1 MRTTLSISVSKSKH
15 ITSAQQHHTERWDDS
30 FNHSNRMIS
39 PNKSKQNINLTHNTG
54 TYRERFENLIDQKYN
69 GRRKK
74 DGTSSIR
81 KDAVRM
87 FQVSV
92 NLGQYDDKWNRTVL
106 DKDKMVEVL
115 KNDIYPMLV
124 EEFGGKDNILG
135 AAIHMD
141 ESTPH
146 LHLDVV
152 PLTSD
157 GKLSAKSFIDG
168 PTDLSKKQTEWLEKA
183 QEKRPDLNFERLEDQ
198 SLNGIEMEKL
208 KKLTAQAKAEANEY
222 LRKRNT
228 ALQED
233 IDAEWK
239 ILNEVDE
246 KLNDKYE
253 GLVSVE
259 NEQIKTAEELNKQ
272 SEYLNACASELDKR
286 ESALNVTADKLAE
299 ERTRERTEALDKR
312 ESALN
317 VTAVTL
323 AEERTRERTEALDK
337 RESALNVT
345 ADKLA
350 EERTRER
357 TEALD
362 KRESALNVT
371 ADKLAEERTRERTE
385 ALDKRESALNVTA
398 DKLAEERTRERTRA
412 LDVRESQL
420 DETANKMA
428 DERTRERTRALDVRE
443 SQLDQEVETRVSKI
457 KSAFVGALKQLPKI
471 KDTLVAY
478 MKKAREKDEEERKAR
493 EEQAERLA
501 EITDTKTEQLAKAIE
516 SEDIEQVAK
525 HTEHLEQIN
534 EVSTEIDESQFD
546 MPAETLEDKIDD
558 FDFDESQFDMSN
570 QRQQTR

>member
-30 FNHSNRMIS
+30 YNHSNRMIS
-39 PNKSKQNINLTHNTG
+39 PNKSKQNINLTDNTG

-74 DGTSSIR
+74 DGTPSIR

-106 DKDKMVEVL
+106 GKDEKDKMVEVL

-152 PLTSD
+152 PLTAD

-253 GLVSVE
+253 GLVSVQE
-259 NEQIKTAEELNKQ
+259 EQIKTAEEVNKR
-272 SEYLNACASELDKR
+272 SEYLNVRESELNERERTLDETVNKR
-286 ESALNVTADKLAE
+286 VEGRTH
-299 ERTRERTEALDKR
+299 ERTRELDERERTIDETVNKR
-312 ESALN
+312 
-317 VTAVTL
+317 V
-323 AEERTRERTEALDK
+323 EERTHGRTRELDERERTLDETVNK
-337 RESALNVT
+337 RV
-345 ADKLA
+345 
-350 EERTRER
+350 EERTQERENALNKRASALDEKITAFGKMKESIVNVFKSFPKMQNTLIEYVKRAKEERER
-357 TEALD
+357 KE
-362 KRESALNVT
+362 REEKATQIANYTDSEVENVVSALETEDFERADQHVENLEKVKDVT
-371 ADKLAEERTRERTE
+371 D
-385 ALDKRESALNVTA
+385 
-398 DKLAEERTRERTRA
+398 
-412 LDVRESQL
+412 
-420 DETANKMA
+420 
-428 DERTRERTRALDVRE
+428 
-443 SQLDQEVETRVSKI
+443 
-457 KSAFVGALKQLPKI
+457 
-471 KDTLVAY
+471 
-478 MKKAREKDEEERKAR
+478 
-493 EEQAERLA
+493 
-501 EITDTKTEQLAKAIE
+501 
-516 SEDIEQVAK
+516 
-525 HTEHLEQIN
+525 
-534 EVSTEIDESQFD
+534 EIDESNFEL
-546 MPAETLEDKIDD
+546 PADALAEKMDD
-558 FDFDESQFDMSN
+558 FKIDESQFDMSN
-570 QRQQTR
+570 QNQQTL

>member
-30 FNHSNRMIS
+30 YNHSNRMIS
-39 PNKSKQNINLTHNTG
+39 PNKSKQNINLTDNTG

-74 DGTSSIR
+74 DGTPSIR

-106 DKDKMVEVL
+106 GKDEKDKMVEVL
-115 KNDIYPMLV
+115 KNDIYSMLV

-152 PLTSD
+152 PLTAD

-198 SLNGIEMEKL
+198 SLNGVEMGKL
-208 KKLTAQAKAEANEY
+208 KKLTAQAKAEADEY
-222 LRKRNT
+222 LKKRNT
-228 ALQED
+228 ALQEN
-233 IDAEWK
+233 IDDEWK
-239 ILNEVDE
+239 ILDEANE
-246 KLNDKYE
+246 KLNKKYDF
-253 GLVSVE
+253 LVSVQE
-259 NEQIKTAEELNKQ
+259 EQEKTVEEFNKYGERLSVRESELN
-272 SEYLNACASELDKR
+272 E
-286 ESALNVTADKLAE
+286 
-299 ERTRERTEALDKR
+299 RERTLNDAVNKR
-312 ESALN
+312 
-317 VTAVTL
+317 V
-323 AEERTRERTEALDK
+323 
-337 RESALNVT
+337 
-345 ADKLA
+345 
-350 EERTRER
+350 
-357 TEALD
+357 
-362 KRESALNVT
+362 
-371 ADKLAEERTRERTE
+371 
-385 ALDKRESALNVTA
+385 
-398 DKLAEERTRERTRA
+398 
-412 LDVRESQL
+412 
-420 DETANKMA
+420 
-428 DERTRERTRALDVRE
+428 RERTRALDVRE

-501 EITDTKTEQLAKAIE
+501 EITDVKTEQLADAIE
-516 SEDIEQVAK
+516 REDIKQVAK

-534 EVSTEIDESQFD
+534 EVSTEIDESQFEMSAD
-546 MPAETLEDKIDD
+546 TLENKIDNLEIEI
-558 FDFDESQFDMSN
+558 DESQFEVSN
-570 QRQQTR
+570 PSQKTL

>member
-30 FNHSNRMIS
+30 YNHSNRMIS
-39 PNKSKQNINLTHNTG
+39 PNKSKQNINLTDNTG

-74 DGTSSIR
+74 DGTPSIR

-106 DKDKMVEVL
+106 GKDEKDKMVEVL

-253 GLVSVE
+253 GLVSVQE
-259 NEQIKTAEELNKQ
+259 EQEKTVEEFNKYGERLSVRESELN
-272 SEYLNACASELDKR
+272 ERERTLDETVNKR
-286 ESALNVTADKLAE
+286 VAE
-299 ERTRERTEALDKR
+299 RTHERTRELDERERTLDETVNKRVAERTHERTRELDERERTLDETVNKRVAERTHERTRELDERERTLDETVNKRVEERTHGRTRELDERERTLDETVNKRVEERTHERTRALDKR
-312 ESALN
+312 ESELN
-317 VTAVTL
+317 GRV
-323 AEERTRERTEALDK
+323 
-337 RESALNVT
+337 SAF
-345 ADKLA
+345 
-350 EERTRER
+350 
-357 TEALD
+357 
-362 KRESALNVT
+362 
-371 ADKLAEERTRERTE
+371 
-385 ALDKRESALNVTA
+385 
-398 DKLAEERTRERTRA
+398 
-412 LDVRESQL
+412 
-420 DETANKMA
+420 
-428 DERTRERTRALDVRE
+428 
-443 SQLDQEVETRVSKI
+443 SKI
-457 KSAFVGALKQLPKI
+457 KESVINALNNLPKMQNTLLAYI
-471 KDTLVAY
+471 KHA
-478 MKKAREKDEEERKAR
+478 KEEKERKER
-493 EEQAERLA
+493 EEKATQIANYADKETENVVSALEIENFERADQHVQNLEKVKTVTD
-501 EITDTKTEQLAKAIE
+501 EIEESKMELPAI
-516 SEDIEQVAK
+516 
-525 HTEHLEQIN
+525 
-534 EVSTEIDESQFD
+534 EIDESQFYI
-546 MPAETLEDKIDD
+546 P
-558 FDFDESQFDMSN
+558 N
-570 QRQQTR
+570 QPQQTL

>member
-39 PNKSKQNINLTHNTG
+39 PDKSKLNINLTDNTG

-74 DGTSSIR
+74 DGTPSIR

-106 DKDKMVEVL
+106 GKDEKDKMVEVL

-253 GLVSVE
+253 GLVSVQE
-259 NEQIKTAEELNKQ
+259 EQEKTVEEFNKYGERLSVRESELN
-272 SEYLNACASELDKR
+272 ERERTLDETVNKR
-286 ESALNVTADKLAE
+286 VAE
-299 ERTRERTEALDKR
+299 RTHERTRELDERERTIDETVNKRVEERTHGRTRELDERERTLDETVNKRVAERTHERTRALDKR
-312 ESALN
+312 ESELN
-317 VTAVTL
+317 GRV
-323 AEERTRERTEALDK
+323 
-337 RESALNVT
+337 SAF
-345 ADKLA
+345 
-350 EERTRER
+350 
-357 TEALD
+357 
-362 KRESALNVT
+362 
-371 ADKLAEERTRERTE
+371 
-385 ALDKRESALNVTA
+385 
-398 DKLAEERTRERTRA
+398 
-412 LDVRESQL
+412 
-420 DETANKMA
+420 
-428 DERTRERTRALDVRE
+428 
-443 SQLDQEVETRVSKI
+443 SKI
-457 KSAFVGALKQLPKI
+457 KESVINALNNLPKMQNTLLAYIKHAKEEKERKEREEKATQIANYADKETENVVSALKIENFERADQHVQNLEKVKTVTDEIEESKMELP
-471 KDTLVAY
+471 
-478 MKKAREKDEEERKAR
+478 
-493 EEQAERLA
+493 
-501 EITDTKTEQLAKAIE
+501 AI
-516 SEDIEQVAK
+516 
-525 HTEHLEQIN
+525 
-534 EVSTEIDESQFD
+534 EIDESQFYI
-546 MPAETLEDKIDD
+546 PDK
-558 FDFDESQFDMSN
+558 
-570 QRQQTR
+570 RQQTL

>member
-39 PNKSKQNINLTHNTG
+39 PNKSKLNINLTDNTG

-74 DGTSSIR
+74 DGTPSIR

-106 DKDKMVEVL
+106 GKDEKDKMVEVL

-124 EEFGGKDNILG
+124 EEFGGEDNILG

-233 IDAEWK
+233 IDAERK
-239 ILNEVDE
+239 VLDEVDE
-246 KLNDKYE
+246 KLNKKYDF
-253 GLVSVE
+253 LVSVQE
-259 NEQIKTAEELNKQ
+259 EQEKTVEEFNKYGERLSVRESELN
-272 SEYLNACASELDKR
+272 ERERTLDETVNKR
-286 ESALNVTADKLAE
+286 VAE
-299 ERTRERTEALDKR
+299 RTHERTRALDKR
-312 ESALN
+312 ESELN
-317 VTAVTL
+317 GRV
-323 AEERTRERTEALDK
+323 
-337 RESALNVT
+337 SAF
-345 ADKLA
+345 
-350 EERTRER
+350 
-357 TEALD
+357 
-362 KRESALNVT
+362 
-371 ADKLAEERTRERTE
+371 
-385 ALDKRESALNVTA
+385 
-398 DKLAEERTRERTRA
+398 
-412 LDVRESQL
+412 
-420 DETANKMA
+420 
-428 DERTRERTRALDVRE
+428 
-443 SQLDQEVETRVSKI
+443 SKI
-457 KSAFVGALKQLPKI
+457 KESVINALNNLPKMQNTLLAYI
-471 KDTLVAY
+471 KHA
-478 MKKAREKDEEERKAR
+478 KEEKERKER
-493 EEQAERLA
+493 EEKATQIANYADKETENVVSALEIENFERADQHVQNLEKVKTVTD
-501 EITDTKTEQLAKAIE
+501 EIEESKMELPAIE
-516 SEDIEQVAK
+516 I
-525 HTEHLEQIN
+525 
-534 EVSTEIDESQFD
+534 
-546 MPAETLEDKIDD
+546 
-558 FDFDESQFDMSN
+558 DESQFDMSN
-570 QRQQTR
+570 QNQITL

>member
-74 DGTSSIR
+74 DGTPSIR

-92 NLGQYDDKWNRTVL
+92 NLGEYDDKWNRTVL
-106 DKDKMVEVL
+106 DKDKMVDTL

-124 EEFGGKDNILG
+124 EEFGGEDNILG

-152 PLTSD
+152 PLTAD

-253 GLVSVE
+253 GLVSVQI
-259 NEQIKTAEELNKQ
+259 EQIKTVEELN
-272 SEYLNACASELDKR
+272 ERERTLDETVNKR
-286 ESALNVTADKLAE
+286 VE
-299 ERTRERTEALDKR
+299 ERTHERTRALDKR
-312 ESALN
+312 ESELN
-317 VTAVTL
+317 GRV
-323 AEERTRERTEALDK
+323 
-337 RESALNVT
+337 SAF
-345 ADKLA
+345 
-350 EERTRER
+350 
-357 TEALD
+357 
-362 KRESALNVT
+362 
-371 ADKLAEERTRERTE
+371 
-385 ALDKRESALNVTA
+385 
-398 DKLAEERTRERTRA
+398 
-412 LDVRESQL
+412 
-420 DETANKMA
+420 
-428 DERTRERTRALDVRE
+428 
-443 SQLDQEVETRVSKI
+443 SKI
-457 KSAFVGALKQLPKI
+457 KESVVNALNNLPKMQNTLLAYI
-471 KDTLVAY
+471 KHA
-478 MKKAREKDEEERKAR
+478 KEEKERKER
-493 EEQAERLA
+493 EEKATQIANYADKETENVVSALEIENFERADQHVQNLEKVKSVTD
-501 EITDTKTEQLAKAIE
+501 EIEESKLELPAI
-516 SEDIEQVAK
+516 
-525 HTEHLEQIN
+525 
-534 EVSTEIDESQFD
+534 EIDESQFYI
-546 MPAETLEDKIDD
+546 P
-558 FDFDESQFDMSN
+558 N
-570 QRQQTR
+570 QPQQTL

>member
-74 DGTSSIR
+74 DGTPSIR

-92 NLGQYDDKWNRTVL
+92 NLGEYDDKWNRTVL
-106 DKDKMVEVL
+106 DKDKMVDTL

-124 EEFGGKDNILG
+124 EEFGGEDNILG

-152 PLTSD
+152 PLTAD

-253 GLVSVE
+253 GLVSVQE
-259 NEQIKTAEELNKQ
+259 EQEKTVEEFNKYGERLSVRESELN
-272 SEYLNACASELDKR
+272 ERERTLDETVNKR
-286 ESALNVTADKLAE
+286 VE
-299 ERTRERTEALDKR
+299 ERTHERTRALDKR
-312 ESALN
+312 ESELN
-317 VTAVTL
+317 GRV
-323 AEERTRERTEALDK
+323 
-337 RESALNVT
+337 SAF
-345 ADKLA
+345 
-350 EERTRER
+350 
-357 TEALD
+357 
-362 KRESALNVT
+362 
-371 ADKLAEERTRERTE
+371 
-385 ALDKRESALNVTA
+385 
-398 DKLAEERTRERTRA
+398 
-412 LDVRESQL
+412 
-420 DETANKMA
+420 
-428 DERTRERTRALDVRE
+428 
-443 SQLDQEVETRVSKI
+443 SKI
-457 KSAFVGALKQLPKI
+457 KESLVNALNNLPKMQNTLLAYI
-471 KDTLVAY
+471 KHA
-478 MKKAREKDEEERKAR
+478 KEEKERKER
-493 EEQAERLA
+493 EEKATQIANYADKETENVVSALEIENFERADQHVQNLEKVKSVTD
-501 EITDTKTEQLAKAIE
+501 EIEESKLELPAI
-516 SEDIEQVAK
+516 
-525 HTEHLEQIN
+525 
-534 EVSTEIDESQFD
+534 EIDESQFYI
-546 MPAETLEDKIDD
+546 P
-558 FDFDESQFDMSN
+558 N
-570 QRQQTR
+570 QPQQTL

>member
-39 PNKSKQNINLTHNTG
+39 PNKSKQNINLTDNTG

-74 DGTSSIR
+74 DGTPSIR

-106 DKDKMVEVL
+106 GKDEKDKMVEVL

-152 PLTSD
+152 PLTAD

-253 GLVSVE
+253 GLVSVQE
-259 NEQIKTAEELNKQ
+259 EQIKTAEEVNKR
-272 SEYLNACASELDKR
+272 SEYLNVRESELNERERTLDETVNKR
-286 ESALNVTADKLAE
+286 VAE
-299 ERTRERTEALDKR
+299 RTHERTRELDERERTIDETVNKRVEERTHGRTRELDERERTLDETVNKRVEERTHERTRALDKR
-312 ESALN
+312 ESELN
-317 VTAVTL
+317 GRV
-323 AEERTRERTEALDK
+323 
-337 RESALNVT
+337 SAF
-345 ADKLA
+345 
-350 EERTRER
+350 
-357 TEALD
+357 
-362 KRESALNVT
+362 
-371 ADKLAEERTRERTE
+371 
-385 ALDKRESALNVTA
+385 
-398 DKLAEERTRERTRA
+398 
-412 LDVRESQL
+412 
-420 DETANKMA
+420 
-428 DERTRERTRALDVRE
+428 
-443 SQLDQEVETRVSKI
+443 SKI
-457 KSAFVGALKQLPKI
+457 KESVINALNNLPKMQNTLLAYI
-471 KDTLVAY
+471 KHA
-478 MKKAREKDEEERKAR
+478 KEEKERKER
-493 EEQAERLA
+493 EEKATQIANYADKETENVVSALEIENFERADQHVQNLEKVKTVTD
-501 EITDTKTEQLAKAIE
+501 EIEESKMELPAI
-516 SEDIEQVAK
+516 
-525 HTEHLEQIN
+525 
-534 EVSTEIDESQFD
+534 EIDESQFYI
-546 MPAETLEDKIDD
+546 PDK
-558 FDFDESQFDMSN
+558 
-570 QRQQTR
+570 RQQTL

>member
-74 DGTSSIR
+74 DGTPSIR

-92 NLGQYDDKWNRTVL
+92 NLGEYDDKWNRTVL
-106 DKDKMVEVL
+106 DKDKMVETL

-124 EEFGGKDNILG
+124 EEFGGEDNILG

-222 LRKRNT
+222 LQKRNT

-239 ILNEVDE
+239 ILDEVDE
-246 KLNDKYE
+246 KLNKKYDF
-253 GLVSVE
+253 LVSVQE
-259 NEQIKTAEELNKQ
+259 EQEKTVEEFNKYGERLSVRESELN
-272 SEYLNACASELDKR
+272 ERERTLDETVNKR
-286 ESALNVTADKLAE
+286 VAE
-299 ERTRERTEALDKR
+299 RTHERTRELDERERTIDETVNKRVEERTHGRTRELDERERTLDETVNKRVAERTHERTKALDKR
-312 ESALN
+312 ESELN
-317 VTAVTL
+317 GKV
-323 AEERTRERTEALDK
+323 
-337 RESALNVT
+337 SAF
-345 ADKLA
+345 
-350 EERTRER
+350 
-357 TEALD
+357 
-362 KRESALNVT
+362 
-371 ADKLAEERTRERTE
+371 
-385 ALDKRESALNVTA
+385 
-398 DKLAEERTRERTRA
+398 
-412 LDVRESQL
+412 
-420 DETANKMA
+420 
-428 DERTRERTRALDVRE
+428 
-443 SQLDQEVETRVSKI
+443 SKI
-457 KSAFVGALKQLPKI
+457 KESVINALNNLPKMQNTLLAYI
-471 KDTLVAY
+471 KHA
-478 MKKAREKDEEERKAR
+478 KEEKERKER
-493 EEQAERLA
+493 EEKATQIANYADKE
-501 EITDTKTEQLAKAIE
+501 TDTVVFALEKEDFESVDQHVQNLEKVKSVTDEIEESKLELPAI
-516 SEDIEQVAK
+516 
-525 HTEHLEQIN
+525 
-534 EVSTEIDESQFD
+534 EIDESQFYI
-546 MPAETLEDKIDD
+546 PDKP
-558 FDFDESQFDMSN
+558 
-570 QRQQTR
+570 QQTL

>member
-74 DGTSSIR
+74 DGTPSIR

-92 NLGQYDDKWNRTVL
+92 NLGEYDDKWNRTVL
-106 DKDKMVEVL
+106 DKDKMVDTL

-124 EEFGGKDNILG
+124 EEFGGEDNILG

-152 PLTSD
+152 PLTAD

-253 GLVSVE
+253 GLVSVQE
-259 NEQIKTAEELNKQ
+259 EQEKTVEEFNKYGERLSVRESELN
-272 SEYLNACASELDKR
+272 ERERTLDETVNKR
-286 ESALNVTADKLAE
+286 VAE
-299 ERTRERTEALDKR
+299 RTHERTRELDERERTLDETVNKRVEERTHERTRALDKR
-312 ESALN
+312 ESELN
-317 VTAVTL
+317 GRV
-323 AEERTRERTEALDK
+323 
-337 RESALNVT
+337 SAF
-345 ADKLA
+345 
-350 EERTRER
+350 
-357 TEALD
+357 
-362 KRESALNVT
+362 
-371 ADKLAEERTRERTE
+371 
-385 ALDKRESALNVTA
+385 
-398 DKLAEERTRERTRA
+398 
-412 LDVRESQL
+412 
-420 DETANKMA
+420 
-428 DERTRERTRALDVRE
+428 
-443 SQLDQEVETRVSKI
+443 SKI
-457 KSAFVGALKQLPKI
+457 KESVINALNNLPKMQNTLLAYI
-471 KDTLVAY
+471 KHA
-478 MKKAREKDEEERKAR
+478 KEEKERKER
-493 EEQAERLA
+493 EEKATQIANYADKETENVVSALEIENFERADQHVQNLEKVKTVTD
-501 EITDTKTEQLAKAIE
+501 EIEESKMELPAI
-516 SEDIEQVAK
+516 
-525 HTEHLEQIN
+525 
-534 EVSTEIDESQFD
+534 EIDESQFYI
-546 MPAETLEDKIDD
+546 P
-558 FDFDESQFDMSN
+558 N
-570 QRQQTR
+570 QPQQTL

>member
-30 FNHSNRMIS
+30 FNHSNHMIS
-39 PNKSKQNINLTHNTG
+39 PDKSKLNINLTDNTG
-54 TYRERFENLIDQKYN
+54 TYCERFENLIDQKYN

-74 DGTSSIR
+74 DGTPSIR

-106 DKDKMVEVL
+106 GKDEKDKMVEVL

-253 GLVSVE
+253 ALVEVE
-259 NEQIKTAEELNKQ
+259 EAQIKDAEILNKQ
-272 SEYLNACASELDKR
+272 SD
-286 ESALNVTADKLAE
+286 ALNVRESELNERERTLNDAVNKRVR
-299 ERTRERTEALDKR
+299 ERTRALDVR
-312 ESALN
+312 ESQLDE
-317 VTAVTL
+317 TAS
-323 AEERTRERTEALDK
+323 K
-337 RESALNVT
+337 M
-345 ADKLA
+345 AD
-350 EERTRER
+350 
-357 TEALD
+357 
-362 KRESALNVT
+362 
-371 ADKLAEERTRERTE
+371 
-385 ALDKRESALNVTA
+385 
-398 DKLAEERTRERTRA
+398 ERTRERTRA

-420 DETANKMA
+420 DETASKMA

-501 EITDTKTEQLAKAIE
+501 EITDVKTEQLAEAIE
-516 SEDIEQVAK
+516 QEDNERIEQ

-534 EVSTEIDESQFD
+534 KTAIEIDESQFD
-546 MPAETLEDKIDD
+546 MSSDELADKIDN
-558 FDFDESQFDMSN
+558 FDFEIDESQFDMSN
-570 QRQQTR
+570 QNQRTQ

>member
-30 FNHSNRMIS
+30 YNHSNRMIS
-39 PNKSKQNINLTHNTG
+39 PNKSKQNINLTDNTG

-74 DGTSSIR
+74 DGTPSIR

-106 DKDKMVEVL
+106 GKDEKDKMVEVL

-152 PLTSD
+152 PLTAD

-253 GLVSVE
+253 GLVSVQ
-259 NEQIKTAEELNKQ
+259 NEQIKTVEELNKQ
-272 SEYLNACASELDKR
+272 GEYLNVRESELNERERTLDETVNKR
-286 ESALNVTADKLAE
+286 VAE
-299 ERTRERTEALDKR
+299 RTHERTRELDERERTLDETVNKRVEERTHERTRALDKR
-312 ESALN
+312 ESELN
-317 VTAVTL
+317 GRV
-323 AEERTRERTEALDK
+323 
-337 RESALNVT
+337 SAF
-345 ADKLA
+345 
-350 EERTRER
+350 
-357 TEALD
+357 
-362 KRESALNVT
+362 
-371 ADKLAEERTRERTE
+371 
-385 ALDKRESALNVTA
+385 
-398 DKLAEERTRERTRA
+398 
-412 LDVRESQL
+412 
-420 DETANKMA
+420 
-428 DERTRERTRALDVRE
+428 
-443 SQLDQEVETRVSKI
+443 SKI
-457 KSAFVGALKQLPKI
+457 KESVINALNNLPKMQNTLLAYI
-471 KDTLVAY
+471 KHA
-478 MKKAREKDEEERKAR
+478 KEEKERKER
-493 EEQAERLA
+493 EEKATQIANYADKETENVVSALEIENFERADQHVQNLEKVKSVTD
-501 EITDTKTEQLAKAIE
+501 EIEESKLELPAIE
-516 SEDIEQVAK
+516 I
-525 HTEHLEQIN
+525 
-534 EVSTEIDESQFD
+534 
-546 MPAETLEDKIDD
+546 
-558 FDFDESQFDMSN
+558 DESQFDMSN
-570 QRQQTR
+570 QNQITL

>member
-74 DGTSSIR
+74 DGTPSIR

-92 NLGQYDDKWNRTVL
+92 NLGEYDDKWNRTVL
-106 DKDKMVEVL
+106 DKDKMVDTL

-124 EEFGGKDNILG
+124 EEFGGEDNILG

-168 PTDLSKKQTEWLEKA
+168 PTDLSKKQQVWLEKA

-299 ERTRERTEALDKR
+299 ERTRERTEALDKQ
-312 ESALN
+312 ESELN
-317 VTAVTL
+317 GRV
-323 AEERTRERTEALDK
+323 
-337 RESALNVT
+337 SAF
-345 ADKLA
+345 
-350 EERTRER
+350 
-357 TEALD
+357 
-362 KRESALNVT
+362 
-371 ADKLAEERTRERTE
+371 
-385 ALDKRESALNVTA
+385 
-398 DKLAEERTRERTRA
+398 
-412 LDVRESQL
+412 
-420 DETANKMA
+420 
-428 DERTRERTRALDVRE
+428 
-443 SQLDQEVETRVSKI
+443 SKI
-457 KSAFVGALKQLPKI
+457 KESLVNALNNLPKMQNTLLAYI
-471 KDTLVAY
+471 KHA
-478 MKKAREKDEEERKAR
+478 KEEKERKER
-493 EEQAERLA
+493 EEKATQIANYADKETENVVSALEIENFERADQHVQNLEKVKSVTD
-501 EITDTKTEQLAKAIE
+501 EIEESKLELPAI
-516 SEDIEQVAK
+516 
-525 HTEHLEQIN
+525 
-534 EVSTEIDESQFD
+534 EIDESQFYI
-546 MPAETLEDKIDD
+546 P
-558 FDFDESQFDMSN
+558 N
-570 QRQQTR
+570 QPQQTL

>member
-30 FNHSNRMIS
+30 FNHSNHMIS
-39 PNKSKQNINLTHNTG
+39 PDKSKLNINLTDNTG

-74 DGTSSIR
+74 DGAPSIR

-92 NLGQYDDKWNRTVL
+92 NLGQYDDKWNRTAL
-106 DKDKMVEVL
+106 GKDEKDKMVEVL

-152 PLTSD
+152 PLTAD

-168 PTDLSKKQTEWLEKA
+168 PTDLSKKQQVWLEKA

-208 KKLTAQAKAEANEY
+208 KKLTAQAKSEADEY

-239 ILNEVDE
+239 ILDEVDG

-253 GLVSVE
+253 ALVEVQEEQAKTVE
-259 NEQIKTAEELNKQ
+259 EVNEKR
-272 SEYLNACASELDKR
+272 EYLIVCANELDERERTLDETVNKR
-286 ESALNVTADKLAE
+286 VEERTH
-299 ERTRERTEALDKR
+299 ERTRELDERERTIDETVNKQVEERTHKRMKALDERESELNERASAFAHLKESLINVFKQIPSMKNTLVEYVKRAKEERERKEREEKAKQIAEYTDNEVVNVTEALEKEDFEKVEEHAENLEKVKVTTDEIG
-312 ESALN
+312 ESKFEIN
-317 VTAVTL
+317 
-323 AEERTRERTEALDK
+323 AEDLSVD
-337 RESALNVT
+337 
-345 ADKLA
+345 
-350 EERTRER
+350 
-357 TEALD
+357 
-362 KRESALNVT
+362 
-371 ADKLAEERTRERTE
+371 
-385 ALDKRESALNVTA
+385 
-398 DKLAEERTRERTRA
+398 
-412 LDVRESQL
+412 
-420 DETANKMA
+420 
-428 DERTRERTRALDVRE
+428 
-443 SQLDQEVETRVSKI
+443 
-457 KSAFVGALKQLPKI
+457 F
-471 KDTLVAY
+471 
-478 MKKAREKDEEERKAR
+478 
-493 EEQAERLA
+493 
-501 EITDTKTEQLAKAIE
+501 
-516 SEDIEQVAK
+516 
-525 HTEHLEQIN
+525 
-534 EVSTEIDESQFD
+534 IDESQFEIAD
-546 MPAETLEDKIDD
+546 PKQKTL
-558 FDFDESQFDMSN
+558 SL
-570 QRQQTR
+570 

>member
-39 PNKSKQNINLTHNTG
+39 PDKSKLNINLTDNTG

-74 DGTSSIR
+74 DGTPSIR

-106 DKDKMVEVL
+106 GKDEKDKMVETL

-124 EEFGGKDNILG
+124 EEFGGEDNILG

-152 PLTSD
+152 PLTAD

-198 SLNGIEMEKL
+198 SLNGVEMEKL

-253 GLVSVE
+253 GLVSVQE
-259 NEQIKTAEELNKQ
+259 EQEKTVEEFNKYGERLSVRESELN
-272 SEYLNACASELDKR
+272 ERERTLDETVNKR
-286 ESALNVTADKLAE
+286 VE
-299 ERTRERTEALDKR
+299 ERTHERTRALDKR
-312 ESALN
+312 ESELN
-317 VTAVTL
+317 GRV
-323 AEERTRERTEALDK
+323 
-337 RESALNVT
+337 SAF
-345 ADKLA
+345 
-350 EERTRER
+350 
-357 TEALD
+357 
-362 KRESALNVT
+362 
-371 ADKLAEERTRERTE
+371 
-385 ALDKRESALNVTA
+385 
-398 DKLAEERTRERTRA
+398 
-412 LDVRESQL
+412 
-420 DETANKMA
+420 
-428 DERTRERTRALDVRE
+428 
-443 SQLDQEVETRVSKI
+443 SKI
-457 KSAFVGALKQLPKI
+457 KESVINALNNLPKMQNTLLAYI
-471 KDTLVAY
+471 KHA
-478 MKKAREKDEEERKAR
+478 KEEKERKER
-493 EEQAERLA
+493 EEKATQIANYADKETENVVSALEIENFERADQHVQNLEKVKTVTD
-501 EITDTKTEQLAKAIE
+501 EIEESKLELPAI
-516 SEDIEQVAK
+516 
-525 HTEHLEQIN
+525 
-534 EVSTEIDESQFD
+534 EIDESQFYI
-546 MPAETLEDKIDD
+546 PK
-558 FDFDESQFDMSN
+558 QP
-570 QRQQTR
+570 QQTL

>member
-74 DGTSSIR
+74 DGTPSIR

-92 NLGQYDDKWNRTVL
+92 NLGEYDDKWNRTVL
-106 DKDKMVEVL
+106 DKDKMVDTL

-253 GLVSVE
+253 GLVAVQE
-259 NEQIKTAEELNKQ
+259 EQIETAEELNKYGERL
-272 SEYLNACASELDKR
+272 SVRESELNERERTLDETVNKR
-286 ESALNVTADKLAE
+286 VAE
-299 ERTRERTEALDKR
+299 RTHERTRELDERERTIDETVNKRVEERTHGRTRELDERERTLDETVNKRVEGRTHERTRALDKR
-312 ESALN
+312 ESELN
-317 VTAVTL
+317 GRV
-323 AEERTRERTEALDK
+323 
-337 RESALNVT
+337 SAF
-345 ADKLA
+345 
-350 EERTRER
+350 
-357 TEALD
+357 
-362 KRESALNVT
+362 
-371 ADKLAEERTRERTE
+371 
-385 ALDKRESALNVTA
+385 
-398 DKLAEERTRERTRA
+398 
-412 LDVRESQL
+412 
-420 DETANKMA
+420 
-428 DERTRERTRALDVRE
+428 
-443 SQLDQEVETRVSKI
+443 SKI
-457 KSAFVGALKQLPKI
+457 KESVINALNNLPKMQNTLLAYI
-471 KDTLVAY
+471 KHA
-478 MKKAREKDEEERKAR
+478 KEEKERKER
-493 EEQAERLA
+493 EEKATRIANYADKETENVVSALEIENFERVDQHVQNLEKVKTVTD
-501 EITDTKTEQLAKAIE
+501 EIEESKMELPAI
-516 SEDIEQVAK
+516 
-525 HTEHLEQIN
+525 
-534 EVSTEIDESQFD
+534 EIDESQFYI
-546 MPAETLEDKIDD
+546 PDKP
-558 FDFDESQFDMSN
+558 
-570 QRQQTR
+570 QQTL

>member
-30 FNHSNRMIS
+30 YNHSNHMIS
-39 PNKSKQNINLTHNTG
+39 PNKSKENINLTDKTG

-74 DGTSSIR
+74 DGTPSIR

-106 DKDKMVEVL
+106 GKDEKDKMVEVL

-124 EEFGGKDNILG
+124 DEFGGEDNVLG

-168 PTDLSKKQTEWLEKA
+168 PTELSKKQQVWLEKA

-208 KKLTAQAKAEANEY
+208 KKLTAQAKSEADEY
-222 LRKRNT
+222 LKKRNN

-246 KLNDKYE
+246 KLTKKDEKLTKKYDV
-253 GLVSVE
+253 LVEVQEEQAKTVEEFNKYGERLSVRE
-259 NEQIKTAEELNKQ
+259 SELN
-272 SEYLNACASELDKR
+272 ERERTIDETVNKR
-286 ESALNVTADKLAE
+286 VE
-299 ERTRERTEALDKR
+299 ERTHERMKALDKR
-312 ESALN
+312 ESELN
-317 VTAVTL
+317 VTV
-323 AEERTRERTEALDK
+323 
-337 RESALNVT
+337 
-345 ADKLA
+345 DKLA

-385 ALDKRESALNVTA
+385 ALNKRESALNETVNKQVA
-398 DKLAEERTRERTRA
+398 ERTHERMKA
-412 LDVRESQL
+412 LDKRESEL
-420 DETANKMA
+420 DE
-428 DERTRERTRALDVRE
+428 
-443 SQLDQEVETRVSKI
+443 RVS
-457 KSAFVGALKQLPKI
+457 AFEHVKMSLVNALKQIPNMKN
-471 KDTLVAY
+471 TLVEYVKRA
-478 MKKAREKDEEERKAR
+478 KEERERKER
-493 EEQAERLA
+493 EEKAKQIAEY
-501 EITDTKTEQLAKAIE
+501 TDNEVENVTEALEK
-516 SEDIEQVAK
+516 EDFKKVEE
-525 HTEHLEQIN
+525 HTENLEK
-534 EVSTEIDESQFD
+534 VKATTDKIDESQFEMDADFID
-546 MPAETLEDKIDD
+546 M
-558 FDFDESQFDMSN
+558 SQFEIADPK
-570 QRQQTR
+570 QKTL

>member
-39 PNKSKQNINLTHNTG
+39 PNKSKQNINLTDNTG

-74 DGTSSIR
+74 DGTPSIR

-106 DKDKMVEVL
+106 DKDKKDKMVEVL

-124 EEFGGKDNILG
+124 EEFGGEDNVLG

-286 ESALNVTADKLAE
+286 ERTLDETVNKRVE
-299 ERTRERTEALDKR
+299 ERTH
-312 ESALN
+312 
-317 VTAVTL
+317 
-323 AEERTRERTEALDK
+323 
-337 RESALNVT
+337 
-345 ADKLA
+345 
-350 EERTRER
+350 
-357 TEALD
+357 
-362 KRESALNVT
+362 
-371 ADKLAEERTRERTE
+371 
-385 ALDKRESALNVTA
+385 
-398 DKLAEERTRERTRA
+398 ERTRA
-412 LDVRESQL
+412 LD
-420 DETANKMA
+420 K
-428 DERTRERTRALDVRE
+428 RERELNG
-443 SQLDQEVETRVSKI
+443 RVSAFSKI
-457 KSAFVGALKQLPKI
+457 KESVINALNNLPKMQNTLLAYI
-471 KDTLVAY
+471 KHA
-478 MKKAREKDEEERKAR
+478 KEEKERKER
-493 EEQAERLA
+493 EEKATQIANYADKETENVVSALEIENFERADQHVQNLEKVKSVTD
-501 EITDTKTEQLAKAIE
+501 EIEESKLELPAI
-516 SEDIEQVAK
+516 
-525 HTEHLEQIN
+525 
-534 EVSTEIDESQFD
+534 EIDESQFYI
-546 MPAETLEDKIDD
+546 P
-558 FDFDESQFDMSN
+558 N
-570 QRQQTR
+570 QPQQTL

>member
-74 DGTSSIR
+74 DGTPSIR

-92 NLGQYDDKWNRTVL
+92 NLGEYDDKWNRTVL
-106 DKDKMVEVL
+106 DKDKMVDTL

-124 EEFGGKDNILG
+124 EEFGGEDNILG

-168 PTDLSKKQTEWLEKA
+168 PTDLSKKQQVWLEKA

-246 KLNDKYE
+246 KLNDKYK

-272 SEYLNACASELDKR
+272 SEYLNACASELNERERTLDETVNKR
-286 ESALNVTADKLAE
+286 VE
-299 ERTRERTEALDKR
+299 ERTHERTRALDKR
-312 ESALN
+312 ESELN
-317 VTAVTL
+317 GRV
-323 AEERTRERTEALDK
+323 
-337 RESALNVT
+337 SAF
-345 ADKLA
+345 
-350 EERTRER
+350 
-357 TEALD
+357 
-362 KRESALNVT
+362 
-371 ADKLAEERTRERTE
+371 
-385 ALDKRESALNVTA
+385 
-398 DKLAEERTRERTRA
+398 
-412 LDVRESQL
+412 
-420 DETANKMA
+420 
-428 DERTRERTRALDVRE
+428 
-443 SQLDQEVETRVSKI
+443 SKI
-457 KSAFVGALKQLPKI
+457 KESVINALNNLPKMQNTLLAYI
-471 KDTLVAY
+471 KHA
-478 MKKAREKDEEERKAR
+478 KEEKERKER
-493 EEQAERLA
+493 EEKATQIANYADKETENVVSALEIENFERADQHVQNLEKVKSVTD
-501 EITDTKTEQLAKAIE
+501 EIEESKLELPAI
-516 SEDIEQVAK
+516 
-525 HTEHLEQIN
+525 
-534 EVSTEIDESQFD
+534 EIDESQFYI
-546 MPAETLEDKIDD
+546 P
-558 FDFDESQFDMSN
+558 N
-570 QRQQTR
+570 QPQQTL

>member
-30 FNHSNRMIS
+30 YNHSNRMIS
-39 PNKSKQNINLTHNTG
+39 PNKSKLNINLTNNVG
-54 TYRERFENLIDQKYN
+54 TYRERFENLICQKYN

-74 DGTSSIR
+74 DGTPSIR

-106 DKDKMVEVL
+106 DKDKKDKMVEVL

-124 EEFGGKDNILG
+124 EEFGGEDNVLG

-152 PLTSD
+152 PLTA

-198 SLNGIEMEKL
+198 SLNGVEMEKL

-253 GLVSVE
+253 GLVSVQE
-259 NEQIKTAEELNKQ
+259 EQEKTVEEFNKYGERLSVRESELN
-272 SEYLNACASELDKR
+272 ERERTLDETVNKR
-286 ESALNVTADKLAE
+286 VAE
-299 ERTRERTEALDKR
+299 RTHERTRELDERERTLDETVNKRVAERTHERTRELDERERTIDETVNKRVEERTHGRTRELDERERTLDETVNKRVAERTHERTRALDKR
-312 ESALN
+312 ESELN
-317 VTAVTL
+317 GRV
-323 AEERTRERTEALDK
+323 
-337 RESALNVT
+337 SAF
-345 ADKLA
+345 
-350 EERTRER
+350 
-357 TEALD
+357 
-362 KRESALNVT
+362 
-371 ADKLAEERTRERTE
+371 
-385 ALDKRESALNVTA
+385 
-398 DKLAEERTRERTRA
+398 
-412 LDVRESQL
+412 
-420 DETANKMA
+420 
-428 DERTRERTRALDVRE
+428 
-443 SQLDQEVETRVSKI
+443 SKI
-457 KSAFVGALKQLPKI
+457 KESVINALNNLPKMQNTLLAYI
-471 KDTLVAY
+471 KHA
-478 MKKAREKDEEERKAR
+478 KEEKERKER
-493 EEQAERLA
+493 EEKATQIANYADKETENVVSALEIENFERADQHVQNLEKVKTVTD
-501 EITDTKTEQLAKAIE
+501 EIEESKMELPAI
-516 SEDIEQVAK
+516 
-525 HTEHLEQIN
+525 
-534 EVSTEIDESQFD
+534 EIDESQFYI
-546 MPAETLEDKIDD
+546 PDK
-558 FDFDESQFDMSN
+558 
-570 QRQQTR
+570 RQQTL

>member
-74 DGTSSIR
+74 DGTPSIR

-92 NLGQYDDKWNRTVL
+92 NLGEYDDKWNRTVL
-106 DKDKMVEVL
+106 DKDKMVDTL

-157 GKLSAKSFIDG
+157 GKLSAKSFING

-253 GLVSVE
+253 GLVAVQE
-259 NEQIKTAEELNKQ
+259 EQIETAEELNKYGERL
-272 SEYLNACASELDKR
+272 SVRESELNERERTLDETVNKR
-286 ESALNVTADKLAE
+286 VAE
-299 ERTRERTEALDKR
+299 RTHERTRELDERERTIDETVNKRVEERTHGRTRELDERERTLDETVNKRVEERTHERTRALDKR
-312 ESALN
+312 ESELN
-317 VTAVTL
+317 GRV
-323 AEERTRERTEALDK
+323 
-337 RESALNVT
+337 SAF
-345 ADKLA
+345 
-350 EERTRER
+350 
-357 TEALD
+357 
-362 KRESALNVT
+362 
-371 ADKLAEERTRERTE
+371 
-385 ALDKRESALNVTA
+385 
-398 DKLAEERTRERTRA
+398 
-412 LDVRESQL
+412 
-420 DETANKMA
+420 
-428 DERTRERTRALDVRE
+428 
-443 SQLDQEVETRVSKI
+443 SKI
-457 KSAFVGALKQLPKI
+457 KESVINALNNLPKMQNTLLAYI
-471 KDTLVAY
+471 KHA
-478 MKKAREKDEEERKAR
+478 KEEKERKER
-493 EEQAERLA
+493 EEKATRIANYADKETENVVSALEIENFERADQHVQNLEKVKTVTD
-501 EITDTKTEQLAKAIE
+501 EIEESKMELPAI
-516 SEDIEQVAK
+516 
-525 HTEHLEQIN
+525 
-534 EVSTEIDESQFD
+534 EIDESQFYI
-546 MPAETLEDKIDD
+546 PDKP
-558 FDFDESQFDMSN
+558 
-570 QRQQTR
+570 QQTL

>member
-39 PNKSKQNINLTHNTG
+39 PDKSKLNINLTDNTG

-74 DGTSSIR
+74 DGTPSIR

-106 DKDKMVEVL
+106 GKDEKDKMVEVL

-124 EEFGGKDNILG
+124 DEFGGEDNILG

-152 PLTSD
+152 PLTAD

-253 GLVSVE
+253 GLVSVQE
-259 NEQIKTAEELNKQ
+259 EQEKTVEEFNKYGERLSVRESELN
-272 SEYLNACASELDKR
+272 ERERTLDETVNKR
-286 ESALNVTADKLAE
+286 VE
-299 ERTRERTEALDKR
+299 ERTHERTRALDKR
-312 ESALN
+312 ESELN
-317 VTAVTL
+317 GRV
-323 AEERTRERTEALDK
+323 
-337 RESALNVT
+337 SAF
-345 ADKLA
+345 
-350 EERTRER
+350 
-357 TEALD
+357 
-362 KRESALNVT
+362 
-371 ADKLAEERTRERTE
+371 
-385 ALDKRESALNVTA
+385 
-398 DKLAEERTRERTRA
+398 
-412 LDVRESQL
+412 
-420 DETANKMA
+420 
-428 DERTRERTRALDVRE
+428 
-443 SQLDQEVETRVSKI
+443 SKI
-457 KSAFVGALKQLPKI
+457 KESVINALNNLPKMQNTLLAYI
-471 KDTLVAY
+471 KHA
-478 MKKAREKDEEERKAR
+478 KEEKERKER
-493 EEQAERLA
+493 EEKATQIANYADKETENVVSALEIENFERADQHVQNLEKVKTVTD
-501 EITDTKTEQLAKAIE
+501 EIEESKMELPAI
-516 SEDIEQVAK
+516 
-525 HTEHLEQIN
+525 
-534 EVSTEIDESQFD
+534 EIDESQFYI
-546 MPAETLEDKIDD
+546 P
-558 FDFDESQFDMSN
+558 N
-570 QRQQTR
+570 QPQQTL

>member
-39 PNKSKQNINLTHNTG
+39 PDKSKLNINLTDNTG

-74 DGTSSIR
+74 DGTPSIR

-106 DKDKMVEVL
+106 GKDEKDKMVEVL

-124 EEFGGKDNILG
+124 DEFGGEDNILG

-152 PLTSD
+152 PLTAD

-208 KKLTAQAKAEANEY
+208 KKLTAQAKAEANGY

-253 GLVSVE
+253 GLVSVQE
-259 NEQIKTAEELNKQ
+259 EQEKTVEEFKKYGERLSVRESELN
-272 SEYLNACASELDKR
+272 ERERTLDETVNKR
-286 ESALNVTADKLAE
+286 VE
-299 ERTRERTEALDKR
+299 ERTHERTRALDKR
-312 ESALN
+312 ESELN
-317 VTAVTL
+317 GRV
-323 AEERTRERTEALDK
+323 
-337 RESALNVT
+337 SAF
-345 ADKLA
+345 
-350 EERTRER
+350 
-357 TEALD
+357 
-362 KRESALNVT
+362 
-371 ADKLAEERTRERTE
+371 
-385 ALDKRESALNVTA
+385 
-398 DKLAEERTRERTRA
+398 
-412 LDVRESQL
+412 
-420 DETANKMA
+420 
-428 DERTRERTRALDVRE
+428 
-443 SQLDQEVETRVSKI
+443 SKI
-457 KSAFVGALKQLPKI
+457 KESVINALNNLPKMQNTLLAYI
-471 KDTLVAY
+471 KHA
-478 MKKAREKDEEERKAR
+478 KEEKERKER
-493 EEQAERLA
+493 EEKATQIANYADKETENVVSALEIENFERADQHVQNLEKVKSVTD
-501 EITDTKTEQLAKAIE
+501 EIEESKLELPAI
-516 SEDIEQVAK
+516 A
-525 HTEHLEQIN
+525 
-534 EVSTEIDESQFD
+534 IDESQFYI
-546 MPAETLEDKIDD
+546 P
-558 FDFDESQFDMSN
+558 N
-570 QRQQTR
+570 QPQQTL

>member
-39 PNKSKQNINLTHNTG
+39 PDKSKLNINLTDNTG

-74 DGTSSIR
+74 DGTPSIR

-106 DKDKMVEVL
+106 GKDEKDKMVEVL

-253 GLVSVE
+253 GLVSVQE
-259 NEQIKTAEELNKQ
+259 EQEKTVEEFNKYGERLSVRESELN
-272 SEYLNACASELDKR
+272 ERERTLDATVNKR
-286 ESALNVTADKLAE
+286 VAE
-299 ERTRERTEALDKR
+299 RTHERTRELDERERTLDETVNKRVEERTHERTRALDKR
-312 ESALN
+312 ESELN
-317 VTAVTL
+317 GRV
-323 AEERTRERTEALDK
+323 
-337 RESALNVT
+337 SAF
-345 ADKLA
+345 
-350 EERTRER
+350 
-357 TEALD
+357 
-362 KRESALNVT
+362 
-371 ADKLAEERTRERTE
+371 
-385 ALDKRESALNVTA
+385 
-398 DKLAEERTRERTRA
+398 
-412 LDVRESQL
+412 
-420 DETANKMA
+420 
-428 DERTRERTRALDVRE
+428 
-443 SQLDQEVETRVSKI
+443 SKI
-457 KSAFVGALKQLPKI
+457 KESVINALNNLPKMQNTLLAYI
-471 KDTLVAY
+471 KHA
-478 MKKAREKDEEERKAR
+478 KEEKERKER
-493 EEQAERLA
+493 EEKATQIANYADKETENVVSALEIENFERADQHVQNLEKVKTVTD
-501 EITDTKTEQLAKAIE
+501 EIEESKMELPAI
-516 SEDIEQVAK
+516 
-525 HTEHLEQIN
+525 
-534 EVSTEIDESQFD
+534 EIDESQFYI
-546 MPAETLEDKIDD
+546 P
-558 FDFDESQFDMSN
+558 N
-570 QRQQTR
+570 QPQQTL

>member
-30 FNHSNRMIS
+30 YNHSNHMIS
-39 PNKSKQNINLTHNTG
+39 PNKSKLNINLTDNTG

-74 DGTSSIR
+74 DGTPSIR

-92 NLGQYDDKWNRTVL
+92 NLGEYDDKWNRTVL
-106 DKDKMVEVL
+106 DKDKMVDTL

-124 EEFGGKDNILG
+124 EEFGGEDNILG

-152 PLTSD
+152 PLTAD

-253 GLVSVE
+253 GLVSVQE
-259 NEQIKTAEELNKQ
+259 EQEKTVEEFNKYGERLSVRESELN
-272 SEYLNACASELDKR
+272 ERERTLDETVNKR
-286 ESALNVTADKLAE
+286 VE
-299 ERTRERTEALDKR
+299 ERTHERTRALDKR
-312 ESALN
+312 ESELN
-317 VTAVTL
+317 GWV
-323 AEERTRERTEALDK
+323 
-337 RESALNVT
+337 SAF
-345 ADKLA
+345 
-350 EERTRER
+350 
-357 TEALD
+357 
-362 KRESALNVT
+362 
-371 ADKLAEERTRERTE
+371 
-385 ALDKRESALNVTA
+385 
-398 DKLAEERTRERTRA
+398 
-412 LDVRESQL
+412 
-420 DETANKMA
+420 
-428 DERTRERTRALDVRE
+428 
-443 SQLDQEVETRVSKI
+443 SKI
-457 KSAFVGALKQLPKI
+457 KESLVNALNNLPKMQNTLLAYI
-471 KDTLVAY
+471 KHA
-478 MKKAREKDEEERKAR
+478 KEEKERKER
-493 EEQAERLA
+493 EEKATQIANYADKETENVVSALEIENFERADQHVQNLEKVKSVTD
-501 EITDTKTEQLAKAIE
+501 EIEESKLELPAI
-516 SEDIEQVAK
+516 
-525 HTEHLEQIN
+525 
-534 EVSTEIDESQFD
+534 EIDESQFYI
-546 MPAETLEDKIDD
+546 P
-558 FDFDESQFDMSN
+558 N
-570 QRQQTR
+570 QPQQTL

>member
-74 DGTSSIR
+74 DGTPSIR

-92 NLGQYDDKWNRTVL
+92 NLGEYDDKWNRTVL
-106 DKDKMVEVL
+106 DKDKMVETL

-124 EEFGGKDNILG
+124 EEFGGEDNILG

-222 LRKRNT
+222 LQKRNT

-239 ILNEVDE
+239 ILDEVDE
-246 KLNDKYE
+246 KLNKKYDF
-253 GLVSVE
+253 LVSVQE
-259 NEQIKTAEELNKQ
+259 EQEKTVEEFNKYGERLSVRESELN
-272 SEYLNACASELDKR
+272 ERERTLDETVNKR
-286 ESALNVTADKLAE
+286 VAE
-299 ERTRERTEALDKR
+299 RTHERTRELDERERTIDETVNKR
-312 ESALN
+312 
-317 VTAVTL
+317 V
-323 AEERTRERTEALDK
+323 EERTHGRTRELDERERT
-337 RESALNVT
+337 
-345 ADKLA
+345 
-350 EERTRER
+350 
-357 TEALD
+357 
-362 KRESALNVT
+362 
-371 ADKLAEERTRERTE
+371 
-385 ALDKRESALNVTA
+385 
-398 DKLAEERTRERTRA
+398 
-412 LDVRESQL
+412 L
-420 DETANKMA
+420 DETVNK
-428 DERTRERTRALDVRE
+428 
-443 SQLDQEVETRVSKI
+443 RV
-457 KSAFVGALKQLPKI
+457 
-471 KDTLVAY
+471 
-478 MKKAREKDEEERKAR
+478 
-493 EEQAERLA
+493 
-501 EITDTKTEQLAKAIE
+501 
-516 SEDIEQVAK
+516 
-525 HTEHLEQIN
+525 
-534 EVSTEIDESQFD
+534 
-546 MPAETLEDKIDD
+546 
-558 FDFDESQFDMSN
+558 
-570 QRQQTR
+570 

>member
-30 FNHSNRMIS
+30 YNHSNRMIS
-39 PNKSKQNINLTHNTG
+39 PNKSKQNINLTDNTG

-74 DGTSSIR
+74 DGIPSIR

-106 DKDKMVEVL
+106 GKDEKDKMVEVL

-152 PLTSD
+152 PLTAD

-168 PTDLSKKQTEWLEKA
+168 PTDLSKKQTDWLEKA

-253 GLVSVE
+253 GLVSVQE
-259 NEQIKTAEELNKQ
+259 EQIKTAEEVNKR
-272 SEYLNACASELDKR
+272 SEYLNVRESELNERERTLDETVNKR
-286 ESALNVTADKLAE
+286 VE
-299 ERTRERTEALDKR
+299 ERTHERTRALDKR
-312 ESALN
+312 ESELN
-317 VTAVTL
+317 GRV
-323 AEERTRERTEALDK
+323 
-337 RESALNVT
+337 SAF
-345 ADKLA
+345 
-350 EERTRER
+350 
-357 TEALD
+357 
-362 KRESALNVT
+362 
-371 ADKLAEERTRERTE
+371 
-385 ALDKRESALNVTA
+385 
-398 DKLAEERTRERTRA
+398 
-412 LDVRESQL
+412 
-420 DETANKMA
+420 
-428 DERTRERTRALDVRE
+428 
-443 SQLDQEVETRVSKI
+443 SKI
-457 KSAFVGALKQLPKI
+457 KESVINALNNLPKMQNTLLAYI
-471 KDTLVAY
+471 KHA
-478 MKKAREKDEEERKAR
+478 KEEKERKER
-493 EEQAERLA
+493 EEKATQIANYADKETENVVSALEIENFERADQHVQNLEKVKTVTD
-501 EITDTKTEQLAKAIE
+501 EIEESKMELPAI
-516 SEDIEQVAK
+516 
-525 HTEHLEQIN
+525 
-534 EVSTEIDESQFD
+534 EIDESQFYI
-546 MPAETLEDKIDD
+546 PDK
-558 FDFDESQFDMSN
+558 
-570 QRQQTR
+570 RQQTL

>member
-106 DKDKMVEVL
+106 DKDKKDKMVEVL

-299 ERTRERTEALDKR
+299 ERTRERT
-312 ESALN
+312 
-317 VTAVTL
+317 
-323 AEERTRERTEALDK
+323 
-337 RESALNVT
+337 
-345 ADKLA
+345 
-350 EERTRER
+350 
-357 TEALD
+357 
-362 KRESALNVT
+362 
-371 ADKLAEERTRERTE
+371 
-385 ALDKRESALNVTA
+385 
-398 DKLAEERTRERTRA
+398 RA

-516 SEDIEQVAK
+516 SEDIEQVEQ

-534 EVSTEIDESQFD
+534 KTAIEIDESQFD

>member
-39 PNKSKQNINLTHNTG
+39 PNKSKQNINLTDNTG

-74 DGTSSIR
+74 DGTPSIR

-106 DKDKMVEVL
+106 DKDKKDKMVEVL

-124 EEFGGKDNILG
+124 EEFGGEDNVLG

-286 ESALNVTADKLAE
+286 ERTLDETVNKRVE
-299 ERTRERTEALDKR
+299 ERTHGRTRELDERERTLDETVNKR
-312 ESALN
+312 
-317 VTAVTL
+317 V
-323 AEERTRERTEALDK
+323 EERTH
-337 RESALNVT
+337 
-345 ADKLA
+345 
-350 EERTRER
+350 
-357 TEALD
+357 
-362 KRESALNVT
+362 
-371 ADKLAEERTRERTE
+371 
-385 ALDKRESALNVTA
+385 
-398 DKLAEERTRERTRA
+398 ERTRA
-412 LDVRESQL
+412 LD
-420 DETANKMA
+420 K
-428 DERTRERTRALDVRE
+428 RERELNG
-443 SQLDQEVETRVSKI
+443 RVSAFSKI
-457 KSAFVGALKQLPKI
+457 KESVINALNNLPKMQNTLLAYI
-471 KDTLVAY
+471 KHA
-478 MKKAREKDEEERKAR
+478 KEEKERKER
-493 EEQAERLA
+493 EEKATQIANYADKETENVVSALEIENFERADQHVQNLEKVKSVTD
-501 EITDTKTEQLAKAIE
+501 EIEESKLELPAI
-516 SEDIEQVAK
+516 
-525 HTEHLEQIN
+525 
-534 EVSTEIDESQFD
+534 EIDESQFYI
-546 MPAETLEDKIDD
+546 P
-558 FDFDESQFDMSN
+558 N
-570 QRQQTR
+570 QPQQTL

>member
-30 FNHSNRMIS
+30 YNHSNRMIS
-39 PNKSKQNINLTHNTG
+39 PNKSKQNINLTDNTG

-74 DGTSSIR
+74 DGTPSIR

-106 DKDKMVEVL
+106 GKDEKDKMVEVL

-124 EEFGGKDNILG
+124 DEFGGEDNILG

-152 PLTSD
+152 PLTAD

-253 GLVSVE
+253 GLVSVQE
-259 NEQIKTAEELNKQ
+259 EQEKTVEEFNKYGERLSVRESELN
-272 SEYLNACASELDKR
+272 ERERTLDETVNKR
-286 ESALNVTADKLAE
+286 VAE
-299 ERTRERTEALDKR
+299 RTHERTRELDERERTLDETVNKRVEERTHERTRALDKR
-312 ESALN
+312 ESELN
-317 VTAVTL
+317 GRV
-323 AEERTRERTEALDK
+323 
-337 RESALNVT
+337 SAF
-345 ADKLA
+345 
-350 EERTRER
+350 
-357 TEALD
+357 
-362 KRESALNVT
+362 
-371 ADKLAEERTRERTE
+371 
-385 ALDKRESALNVTA
+385 
-398 DKLAEERTRERTRA
+398 
-412 LDVRESQL
+412 
-420 DETANKMA
+420 
-428 DERTRERTRALDVRE
+428 
-443 SQLDQEVETRVSKI
+443 SKI
-457 KSAFVGALKQLPKI
+457 KESVINALNNLPKMQNTLLAYI
-471 KDTLVAY
+471 KHA
-478 MKKAREKDEEERKAR
+478 KEEKERKER
-493 EEQAERLA
+493 EEKATQIANYADKETENVVSALEIENFERADQHVQNLEKVKTVTD
-501 EITDTKTEQLAKAIE
+501 EIEESKMELPAIE
-516 SEDIEQVAK
+516 I
-525 HTEHLEQIN
+525 
-534 EVSTEIDESQFD
+534 
-546 MPAETLEDKIDD
+546 
-558 FDFDESQFDMSN
+558 DESQFDMSN
-570 QRQQTR
+570 QNQITL

>member
-15 ITSAQQHHTERWDDS
+15 ITSAQQHHTERWDDN

-74 DGTSSIR
+74 DGTPSIR

-92 NLGQYDDKWNRTVL
+92 NLGEYDDKWNRTVL
-106 DKDKMVEVL
+106 DKDKMVDTL

-124 EEFGGKDNILG
+124 EEFGGEDNILG

-152 PLTSD
+152 PLTAD

-253 GLVSVE
+253 GLVSVQE
-259 NEQIKTAEELNKQ
+259 EQEKTVEEFNKYGERLSVRESELN
-272 SEYLNACASELDKR
+272 ERERTLDETVNKR
-286 ESALNVTADKLAE
+286 VE
-299 ERTRERTEALDKR
+299 ERTHERTRALDKR
-312 ESALN
+312 ESELN
-317 VTAVTL
+317 GRV
-323 AEERTRERTEALDK
+323 
-337 RESALNVT
+337 SAF
-345 ADKLA
+345 
-350 EERTRER
+350 
-357 TEALD
+357 
-362 KRESALNVT
+362 
-371 ADKLAEERTRERTE
+371 
-385 ALDKRESALNVTA
+385 
-398 DKLAEERTRERTRA
+398 
-412 LDVRESQL
+412 
-420 DETANKMA
+420 
-428 DERTRERTRALDVRE
+428 
-443 SQLDQEVETRVSKI
+443 SKI
-457 KSAFVGALKQLPKI
+457 KESLVNALNNLPKMQNTLLAYI
-471 KDTLVAY
+471 KHA
-478 MKKAREKDEEERKAR
+478 KEEKERKER
-493 EEQAERLA
+493 EEKATQIANYADKETENVVSALEIENFERADQHVQNLEKVKSVTD
-501 EITDTKTEQLAKAIE
+501 EIEESKLELPAI
-516 SEDIEQVAK
+516 
-525 HTEHLEQIN
+525 
-534 EVSTEIDESQFD
+534 EIDESQFYI
-546 MPAETLEDKIDD
+546 P
-558 FDFDESQFDMSN
+558 N
-570 QRQQTR
+570 QPQQTL

>member
-30 FNHSNRMIS
+30 YNHSNRMIS
-39 PNKSKQNINLTHNTG
+39 PNKSKQNINLTDNTG

-74 DGTSSIR
+74 DGTPSIR

-106 DKDKMVEVL
+106 GKDEKDKMVEVL

-228 ALQED
+228 ALQEN
-233 IDAEWK
+233 IDDEWK
-239 ILNEVDE
+239 ILDEANE
-246 KLNDKYE
+246 KLNKKHDF
-253 GLVSVE
+253 LVSVQE
-259 NEQIKTAEELNKQ
+259 EQEKTVEEFNKYGERLSVRESELN
-272 SEYLNACASELDKR
+272 ERERTLDETVNKR
-286 ESALNVTADKLAE
+286 VAE
-299 ERTRERTEALDKR
+299 RTHERTRELDERERTIDETVNKRVEERTHGRTRELDERERTLDETVNKRVEERTHERTRALDKR
-312 ESALN
+312 ESELN
-317 VTAVTL
+317 GRV
-323 AEERTRERTEALDK
+323 
-337 RESALNVT
+337 SAF
-345 ADKLA
+345 
-350 EERTRER
+350 
-357 TEALD
+357 
-362 KRESALNVT
+362 
-371 ADKLAEERTRERTE
+371 
-385 ALDKRESALNVTA
+385 
-398 DKLAEERTRERTRA
+398 
-412 LDVRESQL
+412 
-420 DETANKMA
+420 
-428 DERTRERTRALDVRE
+428 
-443 SQLDQEVETRVSKI
+443 SKI
-457 KSAFVGALKQLPKI
+457 KESVINALNNLPKMQNTLLAYI
-471 KDTLVAY
+471 KHA
-478 MKKAREKDEEERKAR
+478 KEEKERKER
-493 EEQAERLA
+493 EEKATQIANYADKETENVVSALEIENFERADQHVQNLEKVKSVTD
-501 EITDTKTEQLAKAIE
+501 EIEESKLELPAI
-516 SEDIEQVAK
+516 
-525 HTEHLEQIN
+525 
-534 EVSTEIDESQFD
+534 EIDESQFYI
-546 MPAETLEDKIDD
+546 P
-558 FDFDESQFDMSN
+558 N
-570 QRQQTR
+570 QPQQTL